1 MDYDTVFST
10 PFFQIEASSDRLAD
24 ERGIPFY
31 RMTGPDSVICC
42 AMTKL
47 GEFILVRQHRP
58 NIGCAT
64 LEFPAGGISINEQPA
79 NAAIR
84 EFAEE
89 TGMVCEFS
97 PLGAFRLMMNRT
109 NIREHIYFGIGPIAA
124 PLIEK
129 EPSTE
134 VVVLERSNFIDY
146 CLTGRYQQLAGLGVV
161 QLVSNYL
168 GLDVLREP
176 MGEICREFT
185 RRKDYECA

>member
-10 PFFQIEASSDRLAD
+10 PFFQIEASSDRLSD
-24 ERGIPFY
+24 EQGVPFY
-31 RMTGPDSVICC
+31 RMTAPDSVICC
-42 AMTKL
+42 AMTRV
-47 GEFILVRQHRP
+47 GEFILVRQNRP

-64 LEFPAGGISINEQPA
+64 LEFPAGGISISEQPA
-79 NAAIR
+79 SAAVR

-89 TGMVCEFS
+89 TGMACEFV

-124 PLIEK
+124 PLVEK
-129 EPSTE
+129 ESKTE
-134 VVVLERSNFIDY
+134 VVVLERSKFIEY

-161 QLVSNYL
+161 QLASNYL

-176 MGEICREFT
+176 MGDVCREFT
-185 RRKDYECA
+185 SRKDHECA